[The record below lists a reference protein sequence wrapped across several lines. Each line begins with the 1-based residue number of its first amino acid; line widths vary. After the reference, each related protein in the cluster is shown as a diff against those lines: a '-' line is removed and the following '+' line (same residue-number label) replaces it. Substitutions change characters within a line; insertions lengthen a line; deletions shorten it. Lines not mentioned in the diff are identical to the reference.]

1 MDRKT
6 IMGITEGILNFIV
19 SNIGKEKT
27 NNSNLKLSLLVH
39 NAKNLYSNYDQYIEN
54 SKREG
59 TYNSNEFVIK
69 SEELFDKFNDSI
81 IQIIEYNK
89 NKKIEIKYRNMIK
102 KIEKVY
108 TDWHIYYEENWKYNL
123 QPSDIEREKYG
134 REFIVYITRVVQLL
148 HKIDLY

>member
-1 MDRKT
+1 MDEKT
-6 IMGITEGILNFIV
+6 IMGITEGILNFVV

-27 NNSNLKLSLLVH
+27 NDSNLKLLLLVH
-39 NAKNLYSNYDQYIEN
+39 DAKNLYSNYDQYIEN
-54 SKREG
+54 SKRDG
-59 TYNSNEFVIK
+59 TYNSDEFVIK

-89 NKKIEIKYRNMIK
+89 NKKIEQKYR
-102 KIEKVY
+102 KIINKIDKFY
-108 TDWHIYYEENWKYNL
+108 TEWHTYYEKKWKYNL

-134 REFIVYITRVVQLL
+134 REFIVYITCVVQLL